1 MATVPARYNHTQ
13 QIDYI
18 AVEFNYS
25 NIPAAGIAIGAVP
38 RRSRIVHCHVI
49 VDTAF
54 NAGTTNT
61 VNVGTTPTGADVA
74 PSATIAPGT
83 AGYKNVDTPKTLT
96 FATDTQLY
104 MSYVQAG
111 TAATAGKGFL
121 YIAFVPSNDVFGLYG
136 V

>member
-1 MATVPARYNHTQ
+1 MALPSARYNHEQ
-13 QIDYI
+13 QVGFI
-18 AVEFNYS
+18 AAEFNFS
-25 NIPAAGIAIGAVP
+25 NIPAAGVAIGAIP

-61 VNVGTTPTGADVA
+61 VNVGTTPTGSDVA
-74 PSATIAPGT
+74 ASATIAPGT
-83 AGYKNVDTPKTLT
+83 AGYKNVDAPKTLQ
-96 FATDTQLY
+96 FSADTVLY

-121 YIAFVPSNDVFGLYG
+121 YIAYVPSNDFGGQY

>member
-1 MATVPARYNHTQ
+1 MALPSARYNHEQ
-13 QIDYI
+13 QVGFI
-18 AVEFNYS
+18 AAEFNFS
-25 NIPAAGIAIGAVP
+25 NIPAAGIAIGAIP

-83 AGYKNVDTPKTLT
+83 AGYKNVDTPKTLQFT
-96 FATDTQLY
+96 ADTVLY
-104 MSYVQAG
+104 MSYAQAG
-111 TAATAGKGFL
+111 AVATAGKGFL
-121 YIAFVPSNDVFGLYG
+121 YIAYVPSNDFGGQY